1 MYMPDIN
8 PRIKQFM
15 ARVLAVYLSCNMLDW
30 VVRFLLVVRAV
41 SATWLTFRTSHQN
54 FKLQFI
60 GLAIHK
66 VVQNYAQ
73 NVLHNLDMLECDD
86 VSLAFVY

>member
-41 SATWLTFRTSHQN
+41 SAT
-54 FKLQFI
+54 
-60 GLAIHK
+60 
-66 VVQNYAQ
+66 
-73 NVLHNLDMLECDD
+73 
-86 VSLAFVY
+86 